1 MLLGENPT
9 KDVEIGLFN
18 FMLCRVI
25 NIFSIHIYLQTT
37 YIYIYVIYNILTN
50 YLVCPSS
57 YINHMKG
64 KQVNLATN

>member
-37 YIYIYVIYNILTN
+37 YIYICNIQ
-50 YLVCPSS
+50 YL
-57 YINHMKG
+57 N
-64 KQVNLATN
+64 